1 MLAPR
6 IVVLI
11 LSMVLLV
18 SGMKA
23 AIGQAYPIKPIRMI
37 APEVG
42 GGNDF
47 VARLIAQGLT
57 EVLGKQVVVDN
68 RGSAGGVIAA
78 ELLARAPADGY
89 TLMFYSSGIW
99 TAPFLQANVRY
110 DVLRDFSPITLAA
123 SSPNTVVV
131 HPSLAVNSVRE
142 LIALAKAKPGV
153 LNYASGN
160 TGSANHLAAEL
171 FKSMAGVDIV
181 RITYKGTGPA
191 LNDVAAGQVQL
202 MFPAIG
208 SVAPQVKAG
217 RLKALAVTSLEP
229 SALAPGLPT
238 VSASG
243 LPGYEA
249 VAMSG
254 VFAPGKTPAPLI
266 ERLNR
271 EIVRFLSAADV
282 REKLL
287 RSGVEAA
294 GSTPQEFASKI
305 KTEMARLSKVIRDA
319 GIHAE

>member
-1 MLAPR
+1 MRVGHTVTIAS
-6 IVVLI
+6 VVLMI
-11 LSMVLLV
+11 
-18 SGMKA
+18 SGVTSA
-23 AIGQAYPIKPIRMI
+23 QNYPSKPIRMI

-57 EVLGKQVVVDN
+57 GVLGQQIVVDN

-78 ELLARAPADGY
+78 QLLARAPADGY
-89 TLMFYSSGIW
+89 TLLFYSSGIW
-99 TAPFLQANVRY
+99 TAPFLQADVRY

-142 LIALAKAKPGV
+142 LIALTKAKPGV

-160 TGSANHLAAEL
+160 SGSANHLAAEL

-208 SVAPQVKAG
+208 SVAPHVKAG
-217 RLKALAVTSLEP
+217 RLKALAVTSAEP

-266 ERLNR
+266 DRLNR
-271 EIVRFLSAADV
+271 EIVRFLNTADV
-282 REKLL
+282 KEKLL

-294 GSTPQEFASKI
+294 GSTPLEFASKI
-305 KTEMARLSKVIRDA
+305 KTEMARLSKAIKDA
-319 GIHAE
+319 GIRAE

>member
-1 MLAPR
+1 MRVGHTVTIAS
-6 IVVLI
+6 VVLMI
-11 LSMVLLV
+11 
-18 SGMKA
+18 SGVTSA
-23 AIGQAYPIKPIRMI
+23 QNYPSKPIRMI

-57 EVLGKQVVVDN
+57 GVLGQQIVVDN

-78 ELLARAPADGY
+78 QLLARAPADGY
-89 TLMFYSSGIW
+89 TLLFYSSGIW
-99 TAPFLQANVRY
+99 TAPFLQADVRY

-142 LIALAKAKPGV
+142 LIALTKAKPGV

-160 TGSANHLAAEL
+160 SGSANHLAAEL

-202 MFPAIG
+202 MFPAIV
-208 SVAPQVKAG
+208 SVAPHVKAG
-217 RLKALAVTSLEP
+217 RLKALAVTSAEP

-266 ERLNR
+266 DRLNR
-271 EIVRFLSAADV
+271 EIVRFLNTADV
-282 REKLL
+282 KEKLL

-294 GSTPQEFASKI
+294 GSTPLEFASKI
-305 KTEMARLSKVIRDA
+305 KTEMARLSKVIKDA
-319 GIHAE
+319 GIRAE

>member
-1 MLAPR
+1 MQVGHTVTIAS
-6 IVVLI
+6 VVLMI
-11 LSMVLLV
+11 
-18 SGMKA
+18 SGVTSA
-23 AIGQAYPIKPIRMI
+23 QNYPSKPIRMI

-57 EVLGKQVVVDN
+57 GVLGQQIVVDN

-78 ELLARAPADGY
+78 QLLARAHADGY
-89 TLMFYSSGIW
+89 TLLFYSSGIW
-99 TAPFLQANVRY
+99 TAPFLQENVRY

-142 LIALAKAKPGV
+142 LIALAKTKPGV

-160 TGSANHLAAEL
+160 SGSANHLAAEL

-181 RITYKGTGPA
+181 RITYKGTGAA

-208 SVAPQVKAG
+208 SVAPHVKAG
-217 RLKALAVTSLEP
+217 RLKALAVTSAEP

-266 ERLNR
+266 DRLNR
-271 EIVRFLSAADV
+271 EIVQFLNAADV
-282 REKLL
+282 KEKLL
-287 RSGVEAA
+287 RSGVEAT

-305 KTEMARLSKVIRDA
+305 KTEMARLSKVIKDA
-319 GIHAE
+319 GIRAE